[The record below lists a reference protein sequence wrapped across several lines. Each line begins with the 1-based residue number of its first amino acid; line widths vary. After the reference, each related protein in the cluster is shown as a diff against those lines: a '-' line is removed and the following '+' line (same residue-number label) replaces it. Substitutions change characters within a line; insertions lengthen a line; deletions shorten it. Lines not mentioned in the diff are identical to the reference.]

1 MSKALLL
8 EAHLKRLRMPTVA
21 SLYLNLAREAE
32 TNNET
37 YESYLLALLDAEVQ
51 QRDINVQKAR
61 MKRAKFPTA
70 KTLEEFDFSALP
82 EINSSRFLTLAHNSY
97 IEKKENI
104 LLIGP
109 CGVGKTHLP
118 IGLGIAA
125 CRARKKVRFITTPAL
140 VNELVE
146 ARENHKLSRVEA
158 SFAKLDLLILDEFG
172 FVPFPKDGAEL
183 LFHLIA
189 SKYERG
195 SIILT
200 SNLEFSKWTDVMG
213 DQALAGAFV
222 DRLTHHA
229 HIIQITGDSYRFK
242 NSLQTKKKSKKKS

>member
-1 MSKALLL
+1 
-8 EAHLKRLRMPTVA
+8 MPTVA

-32 TNNET
+32 TSNQT
-37 YESYLLALLDAEVQ
+37 YENYLLALLDAEVQ
-51 QRDINVQKAR
+51 QRDINVQKTR
-61 MKRAKFPTA
+61 VKRAKFPTI

-97 IEKKENI
+97 IEKKENV

-109 CGVGKTHLP
+109 CGVGKTHLA
-118 IGLGIAA
+118 IGLGVAA

-140 VNELVE
+140 VNELIE

-158 SFAKLDLLILDEFG
+158 AFAKLDLLILDEFG

-195 SIILT
+195 SVILT
-200 SNLEFSKWTDVMG
+200 SNLEFSKWTEVMG

-222 DRLTHHA
+222 ERR
-229 HIIQITGDSYRFK
+229 SR
-242 NSLQTKKKSKKKS
+242 